1 MSHSIRRRRVE
12 PKKKDKILIIDDD
25 ILIRETLA
33 LALVGAGFEVVT
45 LADAVPAMIDVR
57 REQPAL
63 IILDL
68 YMPNVNGLDLC
79 RSLKDDAQTKHIPV
93 MIFTGSNE
101 TVDVISGIDAG
112 AFQYIK
118 KPVAGSVLI
127 TKIKAM
133 LHHA

>member
-1 MSHSIRRRRVE
+1 MSHSIRRRRVA

-25 ILIRETLA
+25 ILIRETVA

-45 LADAVPAMIDVR
+45 LGDASSAMIDVR

-68 YMPNVNGLDLC
+68 YMPHINGLDLC
-79 RSLKDDAQTKHIPV
+79 RALKEDAQTKHIPV

-118 KPVAGSVLI
+118 KPVDGSVLI